1 MIILATQRV
10 DGPHSSFSILF
21 AFCTVPSAKYRSTS
35 CCNLTYT
42 MAMTASKRVG
52 TRGSQKLKRR
62 QQGAPTLADVAAYA
76 GFAPMT
82 VSRVINGENSV
93 RQETREAVQAAIAKL
108 KYSPNLAAR
117 TLAGAEQIRIGLLYS
132 NPSSAYLSE
141 FLVGSLEQAR
151 LSHVQLV
158 VEKCDA
164 DQHEEEVVRELLGT
178 GVDGIVLPPPLCD
191 SKRIHAVLTK
201 AGAVA
206 VAVASASPRRG
217 LLAVRIDDHAAAA
230 AMTRHILSLGHK
242 RIGFIIGNPNQTAS
256 AQRFAG
262 YKSAL
267 GEAEIA
273 INKSLVGQG
282 LFTYRSGL
290 KVAEQMLSLANP
302 PTAIFASNDDMGA
315 ATVTVAHRLHMDVP
329 KDLTVCGFDDTE
341 FARSI
346 CPELTTI
353 HQPIAEMSRA
363 AVLLLVRQILARRA
377 GQDADSNHALLDFT
391 LVRRD
396 SDAAPRR

>member
-1 MIILATQRV
+1 MRFGFLLNLARKMTTR
-10 DGPHSSFSILF
+10 
-21 AFCTVPSAKYRSTS
+21 SAGRR
-35 CCNLTYT
+35 L
-42 MAMTASKRVG
+42 G
-52 TRGSQKLKRR
+52 TRSNQKPKHR
-62 QQGAPTLADVAAYA
+62 QQGAPTIADVAAYA

-82 VSRVINGENSV
+82 VSRVINGENNV

-132 NPSSAYLSE
+132 NPSAAYLSE

-164 DQHEEEVVRELLGT
+164 KQHEDEVVRELLTT
-178 GVDGIVLPPPLCD
+178 GVDGIILPPPLCD
-191 SKRIHAVLTK
+191 SKRMHGLLTK
-201 AGAVA
+201 AGALT
-206 VAVASASPRRG
+206 VAVASASPRAG
-217 LLAVRIDDHAAAA
+217 LLAVRIDDRAAAV

-242 RIGFIIGNPNQTAS
+242 RIGFIIGNPDQTAS

-262 YKSAL
+262 YQAAL
-267 GEAEIA
+267 AEAGIPVE
-273 INKSLVGQG
+273 KSLIAQG

-290 KVAEQMLSLANP
+290 KAAEQLLSVAKP
-302 PTAIFASNDDMGA
+302 PTAIFASNDDMAA
-315 ATVTVAHRLHMDVP
+315 ATVAIAHRHHLDVP

-341 FARSI
+341 FSRSI
-346 CPELTTI
+346 WPELTTI
-353 HQPIAEMSRA
+353 HQPIADMSRA
-363 AVLLLVRQILARRA
+363 AMQLLVRKIRARRA
-377 GQDADSNHALLDFT
+377 GRDEDCKHALLDFT

-396 SDAAPRR
+396 SDAPPRR

>member
-1 MIILATQRV
+1 MTTKTTGRRS
-10 DGPHSSFSILF
+10 GP
-21 AFCTVPSAKYRSTS
+21 
-35 CCNLTYT
+35 
-42 MAMTASKRVG
+42 ASNND
-52 TRGSQKLKRR
+52 KLKHRPR
-62 QQGAPTLADVAAYA
+62 GAPTIADVAAYA

-82 VSRVINGENSV
+82 VSRVINGESNV

-117 TLAGAEQIRIGLLYS
+117 TLAGAEQVRIGLLYS

-164 DQHEEEVVRELLGT
+164 KHLEQEVRELLAT
-178 GVDGIVLPPPLCD
+178 GIDGIVLPPPLCD
-191 SKRIHAVLTK
+191 SKRIHAELMK
-201 AGAVA
+201 EGALA
-206 VAVASASPRRG
+206 VAVASARPRAG
-217 LLAVRIDDHAAAA
+217 LLAVRIDDRAAAA

-242 RIGFIIGNPNQTAS
+242 RIGFIMGNPNQTAS

-262 YKSAL
+262 YRSAL
-267 GEAEIA
+267 EEAGIA
-273 INKSLVGQG
+273 IDKSLIGQG

-290 KVAEQMLSLANP
+290 KAAEQILSLAKP

-315 ATVTVAHRLHMDVP
+315 AAVTVAHRLHLDVP

-346 CPELTTI
+346 WPELTTI
-353 HQPIAEMSRA
+353 RQPIADMARA
-363 AVLLLVRQILARRA
+363 AVLLLVQKIRVRRA
-377 GQDADSNHALLDFT
+377 GGNEDCKHALLDFT

-396 SDAAPRR
+396 SDGPPGRQGRAPASCDEPERQRLTV